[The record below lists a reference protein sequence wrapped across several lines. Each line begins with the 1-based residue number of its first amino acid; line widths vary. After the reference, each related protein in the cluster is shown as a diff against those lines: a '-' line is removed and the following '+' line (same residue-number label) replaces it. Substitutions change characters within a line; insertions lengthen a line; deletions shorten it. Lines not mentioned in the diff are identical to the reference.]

1 MSMKDKLTFRLMV
14 SLILI
19 LSGIALL
26 TIGLFFQPKGEIHF
40 SVLSAFGEMGTLAG
54 AIMGVDYHYRY
65 KEYRLDF
72 REKRLKMQE
81 EERTSADG
89 DVDKDMG

>member
-1 MSMKDKLTFRLMV
+1 MQDKLTFRLIV

-54 AIMGVDYHYRY
+54 AILGVDYHYRY

-72 REKRLKMQE
+72 REKALRKQE
-81 EERTSADG
+81 EKHDEGEGLDR
-89 DVDKDMG
+89 

>member
-1 MSMKDKLTFRLMV
+1 MQDKLTFRLIV

-26 TIGLFFQPKGEIHF
+26 TIGLFFKPQGEIHF

-54 AIMGVDYHYRY
+54 AILGVDYHYRY

-72 REKRLKMQE
+72 REKALKKQE
-81 EERTSADG
+81 EKHDETEGLDR
-89 DVDKDMG
+89 